1 MTHNRMMIRRQHS
14 CCCSL
19 SKSSGLHWQRSMV
32 PKSIKSIMIDETE
45 YDHPV
50 DCLSFTL
57 GGFAH
62 LKEIR
67 IYENHFRSCN
77 AFELSHLPSLE
88 TLVVGNNT
96 FNERDMVNSK
106 AKTFLIACCASLTTI
121 SIGEPFIHFASFR
134 LFRREQE

>member
-1 MTHNRMMIRRQHS
+1 MGYTG
-14 CCCSL
+14 
-19 SKSSGLHWQRSMV
+19 KGVWF

-121 SIGEPFIHFASFR
+121 SIGESFNHFASFR